1 MLSQFQDCDGERLGV
16 GVTTHVSEF
25 ALFKYGINF
34 SEGFIMRNTR
44 FDQGRKEEGQG
55 LVEYSLILLM
65 VAVATVAALGFFG
78 HSVKDTYCGIMN
90 ELPFGGSPED
100 CGVSVVKP
108 LVIAEGPNNL
118 NLEADIND
126 PDADP
131 DDPYG
136 RVNRVEFYIDSM
148 GSSPVQ
154 IEHHHKYCLSGNA
167 SGQPCHNFD
176 TSGLQAG
183 DHIVTI
189 KVLFNDGSTGTTTY
203 TYSKQ

>member
-1 MLSQFQDCDGERLGV
+1 ML
-16 GVTTHVSEF
+16 
-25 ALFKYGINF
+25 
-34 SEGFIMRNTR
+34 NTR
-44 FDQGRKEEGQG
+44 FDQRRKEEGQG

-65 VAVATVAALGFFG
+65 VAVATVVAVAFFG
-78 HSVKDTYCGIMN
+78 LSVKNTYCGIMN
-90 ELPFGGSPED
+90 ELPFTDSPEN
-100 CGVSVVKP
+100 CGASVVKP

-131 DDPYG
+131 GDPYG

-154 IEHHHKYCLSGNA
+154 IEHHHKYCLSGNS
-167 SGQPCHNFD
+167 SGQPCSSFD

-183 DHIVTI
+183 DHDVTI
-189 KVLFNDGSTGTTTY
+189 KVIFNDGSTGTATY
-203 TYSKQ
+203 TYTK